1 MPEPSSQDINMAEHN
16 GLTFRSGEYRK
27 HLPNL
32 NVPRFQMMK
41 KQNAHEY
48 VHDFK
53 TNHAPPWL
61 YALYEHWRSLLAEP
75 FKGVTSDGPYLL
87 HLTKVISAYHI
98 PQELSRTMCSVSK
111 TKASMSTP

>member
-1 MPEPSSQDINMAEHN
+1 MAEHD

-61 YALYEHWRSLLAEP
+61 YALYEHWRTLLAEP
-75 FKGVTSDGPYLL
+75 LKGVTSDGPYLL
-87 HLTKVISAYHI
+87 RLTKSYLLII
-98 PQELSRTMCSVSK
+98 
-111 TKASMSTP
+111 